1 LQLILAPLRGI
12 TDHVFRTVYATH
24 FGGFDSALAPFVSS
38 VKGAI
43 VKKSHIKDILPENN
57 RKLPVVTQIIGKNA
71 EEFVSLATQLSTMG
85 YKTVNWNL
93 GCPFPQVTRKKR
105 GAGLLPFPELIEAFI
120 DHAVPRIPNKV
131 SIKMRLGLNDAHEI
145 LKVLPVLN
153 KFPLAEIIIHPRIA
167 SQMYTGSV
175 DLESFEW
182 CLGASV
188 HPVVY
193 NGDINGIEIFKT
205 LTNRFKN
212 VDSWMIGRHA
222 IVDPFFVETLH
233 GRKGKSKPSI
243 ERIRDFHDDLLE
255 TYEGAITNSGNVLD
269 KMKGL
274 WFYLAHSLTNG
285 EKMLK
290 RIQKTK
296 RLDLYREFVK
306 KVFREEALALYP
318 VAADR

>member
-24 FGGFDSALAPFVSS
+24 FGGFDGALAPFVSS

-57 RKLPVVTQIIGKNA
+57 RKLPVVPQIIGKNA
-71 EEFVSLATQLSTMG
+71 EEFVSLASQLATMG
-85 YKTVNWNL
+85 YDTVNWNL

-105 GAGLLPFPELIEAFI
+105 GAGLLPFPELIEAFL
-120 DHAVPRIPNKV
+120 DHVIPRIPNKV
-131 SIKMRLGLNDAHEI
+131 SIKMRLGLNDAPEI

-167 SQMYTGSV
+167 SQMYTGAV

-182 CLGASV
+182 CLGASA
-188 HPVVY
+188 HSVVY
-193 NGDINGIEIFKT
+193 NGDINSIEYFKT
-205 LTNRFKN
+205 LTQRFEK
-212 VDSWMIGRHA
+212 VTSWMIGRHA
-222 IVDPFFVETLH
+222 IVDPFFAEALR
-233 GRKGKSKPSI
+233 GSKGKDNALM

-285 EKMLK
+285 DKILK

-296 RLDLYREFVK
+296 RLDHYLEFIK
-306 KVFREEALALYP
+306 KVFLEQTLALYLT
-318 VAADR
+318 